1 MPKTATQTKKKKDYR
16 TFLTLH
22 ETGDKLETYAGTD
35 PRFTTRSE
43 CARHLIELGLKA
55 DKKAREKAL
64 AGVNV

>member
-1 MPKTATQTKKKKDYR
+1 MPKEQKKKDYR

-22 ETGDKLETYAGTD
+22 DTGERLEKYAGTD
-35 PRFTTRSE
+35 PRFSTRSE

-64 AGVNV
+64 AGVSI